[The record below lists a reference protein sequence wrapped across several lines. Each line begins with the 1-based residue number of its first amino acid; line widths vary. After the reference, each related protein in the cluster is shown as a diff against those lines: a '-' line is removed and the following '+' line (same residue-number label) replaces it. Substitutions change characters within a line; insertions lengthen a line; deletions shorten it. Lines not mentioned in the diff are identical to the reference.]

1 MIVVS
6 STSTRLLNDYRLT
19 PLLEEEER
27 FSKNEVL
34 EKLKYNKM
42 FLRSFR
48 KGFCGDSF
56 WECLDTKP
64 L

>member
-1 MIVVS
+1 
-6 STSTRLLNDYRLT
+6 
-19 PLLEEEER
+19 LLEEEER

-48 KGFCGDSF
+48 KEFCGDSF